1 MPLKVLHVDAGHGWR
16 GGQRQAL
23 LLAAGLAKRGD
34 DVVLVA
40 EHRGPL
46 AARARAAGVRVTPMK
61 MATEWNPGSVRQL
74 RASIRAYAP
83 DVVHAHDSRGHGL
96 ALLALALLPRRERPP
111 LVVTRRVVF
120 PPRSVRLKYGA
131 RVAGFIAIS
140 RAVRDSMTA
149 AGVGAER
156 ISVVYSGVP
165 APTVESRRD
174 WRREC
179 HWPANSVLCGVVGA
193 MTSEKGAAAVTAI
206 AARLP
211 ADAAR
216 HTRLVLIGGDAANR
230 STMGGIDVH
239 RPGFIEDVHAAMAGL
254 DVLWHPSSSEGLG
267 TAVIDAMALGVPPVA
282 YATGG
287 LPELIDDGVNGLLV
301 PAGNPTSFA
310 AAASRL
316 VRDEALRL
324 RLSAA
329 GPARAALFDVDRM
342 VDGTRAVYQKVVRT
356 EL

>member
-1 MPLKVLHVDAGHGWR
+1 MSIKILHIDAGASWR

-23 LLAAGLAKRGD
+23 LLAVGLAERGD
-34 DVVLVA
+34 APVLVA
-40 EHRGPL
+40 QHRGPL
-46 AARARAAGVRVTPMK
+46 AARARAAGVTVAPAK
-61 MATEWNPGSVRQL
+61 MPNEWSLASVRQV
-74 RASIRAYAP
+74 RALIRTHAP
-83 DVVHAHDSRGHGL
+83 DIVHAHDSRGHGL
-96 ALLALALLPRRERPP
+96 ALLALASLPGRERAP

-120 PPRSVRLKYGA
+120 SPKSVRLKYGA

-140 RAVRDSMTA
+140 NAVRDSMTA
-149 AGVGAER
+149 AGIPAHR

-165 APTVESRRD
+165 SPAVESRRD

-193 MTSEKGAAAVTAI
+193 MTSEKGVAEVTAI

-216 HTRLVLIGGDAANR
+216 DTRLVLIGGEAANR
-230 STMGGIDVH
+230 STMGGIEVH
-239 RPGFIEDVHAAMAGL
+239 RPGFLDDVHAAMAGL

-267 TAVIDAMALGVPPVA
+267 TAVIDSMALGVPPVA
-282 YATGG
+282 YSTGG

-301 PAGNPTSFA
+301 PAGNASAFA
-310 AAASRL
+310 AAAAQL
-316 VRDEALRL
+316 VRDAGLRS

-329 GPARAALFDVDRM
+329 GPARAGLFDVDRM
-342 VDGTRAVYQKVVRT
+342 VDGTRAVYAKVLSR

>member
-1 MPLKVLHVDAGHGWR
+1 MPIKVLHVDAGRSWR

-23 LLAAGLAKRGD
+23 LLAAGMAKHGD
-34 DVVLVA
+34 EPVLVA
-40 EHRGPL
+40 QHRGPL
-46 AARARAAGVRVTPMK
+46 AARARAAGVRVAPVK
-61 MATEWNPGSVRQL
+61 MPSEWNPGSVRQL
-74 RASIRAYAP
+74 RTLIRAHAP
-83 DVVHAHDSRGHGL
+83 DIVHAHDSRGHGL
-96 ALLALALLPRRERPP
+96 ALLALASLSLGERPP

-149 AGVGAER
+149 AGIPPHR

-165 APTVESRRD
+165 SPEVHVRRD

-193 MTSEKGAAAVTAI
+193 MTGEKGIAAVTAV
-206 AARLP
+206 AGRLP

-216 HTRLVLIGGDAANR
+216 DTRLVLIGGEAANR
-230 STMGGIDVH
+230 STMGGIEVH
-239 RPGFIEDVHAAMAGL
+239 RPGFLNDVHAAMAGL

-282 YATGG
+282 YSTGG
-287 LPELIDDGVNGLLV
+287 LPELIEDGVNGFLV
-301 PAGNPTSFA
+301 PADNASSFA
-310 AAASRL
+310 AAAAKL
-316 VRDEALRL
+316 IRDPALRS

-342 VDGTRAVYQKVVRT
+342 VDGTRAVYAKVLSR